1 MYNYNIIICH
11 NIQHQSVLYIF
22 SIFWKIELLDNVLE
36 SYNILRFI
44 WLHRCDEIFTHAR
57 FSAPLLQPNI
67 LGGSLVLGRSLLRG
81 LFTASLDSYWCL
93 SLFPYN
99 DK

>member
-36 SYNILRFI
+36 S
-44 WLHRCDEIFTHAR
+44 
-57 FSAPLLQPNI
+57 
-67 LGGSLVLGRSLLRG
+67 
-81 LFTASLDSYWCL
+81 
-93 SLFPYN
+93 
-99 DK
+99 